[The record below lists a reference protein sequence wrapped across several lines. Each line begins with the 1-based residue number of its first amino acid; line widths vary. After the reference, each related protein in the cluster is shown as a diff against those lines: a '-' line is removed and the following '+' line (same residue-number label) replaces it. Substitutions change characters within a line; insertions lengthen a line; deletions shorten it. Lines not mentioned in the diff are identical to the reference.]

1 MRPEPTPVASE
12 VRRFLTRSL
21 VLALGLVMGV
31 PPALA
36 NSGGPAPTPRPTQTA
51 PPEPGSPDGFPPI
64 RAELDRSA
72 AYAAKLDDLAVLAM
86 ETSLRAA
93 TIVRESDGL
102 ERLIA
107 SEERRAQLSG
117 GAMVGRR
124 FVAELGRV
132 REVLGSRR
140 DARVSRD
147 QALELDLE
155 AIDLGDRLDELQDLS
170 SVVEAAIGAADPPPG
185 MDPDLLIARL
195 TEVLVA
201 QRDERLVP
209 LIAAVTKASAAFDE
223 LEHAEERLLEACDRY
238 DRFILANLLSL
249 RASDPTT
256 PWRLLEGLALVPGIV
271 AKAPW
276 VETGWS
282 IVGRS
287 GVPVGVIASVVLLV
301 ALLAARPACGRILA
315 RTREQLL
322 RPETDRFSATLLA
335 AVATAVLVAPIPA
348 AAGLLAW
355 RLGPSEGLDPLAA
368 ALADTLSRNF
378 ALITLLGA
386 ISLTRRG
393 GLAEAHFR
401 WSPRVLGMV
410 RRWAWILL
418 LVLVPTKLLPEIIAL
433 GRVPLDEEA
442 VAVQSILLVAALA
455 WLAAAA
461 TLLNP
466 RRGLPAEWLQARPGH
481 LLARGQWIWY
491 GALLIALLV
500 PIVDAWQGYLFA
512 TNLALERIAASV
524 GVILGVRVLRDL
536 AVRWLQATSR
546 QIASGLA
553 PGPPSTATAA
563 PPASASSATG
573 TSPPSDPRGVVDP
586 PAAIDLDVIHV
597 QALRIITSIMS
608 TVLLLGLLAAWSKFL
623 PALRNLRD
631 VTLWTV
637 TREVP
642 AAAGG
647 VAREVVPIDLLHLLA
662 SVLSLVLTFVVARN
676 VPGLV
681 ELVLLPRLPLTAGVR
696 YAIVTLLRYVLG
708 ILGVVIAL
716 SFLGVQWSSV
726 QWLVSAAVLGLSFG
740 LQEIFKNLVSGVILL
755 VEQPIRI
762 GDEVTI
768 GASSGRVT
776 NIRMRATTLIDS
788 DRRDVVIPN
797 SALITGTV
805 INWTLA
811 DRLARQVIHVG
822 VAYGSDLRLVE
833 RLLLEIAR
841 RDHEVLRS
849 PGPSV
854 AVKEFGETGV
864 TLDLRVV
871 VADVARGGAVA
882 HRLRLAIAEE
892 LARQGIAPF
901 PKAGDAGAG
910 ATA

>member
-1 MRPEPTPVASE
+1 MRPDPTPLASA
-12 VRRFLTRSL
+12 VRRVLTGWL
-21 VLALGLVMGV
+21 VLVAGTVLGGSTALGATPG
-31 PPALA
+31 PTSAPRQTQSAAPDPASLDQF
-36 NSGGPAPTPRPTQTA
+36 PA
-51 PPEPGSPDGFPPI
+51 I
-64 RAELDRSA
+64 KAELDRSA
-72 AYAAKLDDLAVLAM
+72 AYAATLDELAVLAV

-102 ERLIA
+102 LRLIA
-107 SEERRAQLSG
+107 SEERRANLSG

-124 FVAELGRV
+124 FIAEIGRV
-132 REVLGSRR
+132 REVLASRR
-140 DARVSRD
+140 DVRRSQD

-170 SVVEAAIGAADPPPG
+170 SVIQAALGDADPPPDT
-185 MDPDLLIARL
+185 DPALLIARL

-209 LIAAVTKASAAFDE
+209 LLAAVQKASKAFDE
-223 LEHAEERLLEACDRY
+223 LEQAEQRLLEACDRY
-238 DRFILANLLSL
+238 DRFILANVLSL
-249 RASDPTT
+249 RASDPST
-256 PWRLLEGLALVPGIV
+256 PGRFLEGLRLVPGIV

-276 VETGWS
+276 TETAWS

-287 GVPVGVIASVVLLV
+287 GPSVGLVASVVLLV

-315 RTREQLL
+315 RTRERLL
-322 RPETDRFSATLLA
+322 RPETDRFSATFLA
-335 AVATAVLVAPIPA
+335 AVATALLAAPLPVA
-348 AAGLLAW
+348 AALLAW
-355 RLGPSEGLDPLAA
+355 RLEPSEGLDPLAA

-401 WSPRVLGMV
+401 WSPRALVLV

-418 LVLVPTKLLPEIIAL
+418 LVLLPTKLLPEIIAL

-442 VAVQSILLVAALA
+442 VAVQSVLLVAGLA

-461 TLLNP
+461 TLLDP
-466 RRGLPAEWLQARPGH
+466 RRGLPAEWLRARPQH
-481 LLARGQWIWY
+481 LLAHSRWIWHAAVLL
-491 GALLIALLV
+491 ALLL

-536 AVRWLQATSR
+536 AVRWLQATSG
-546 QIASGLA
+546 QIASGLTPGA
-553 PGPPSTATAA
+553 PAPSA
-563 PPASASSATG
+563 ASSSSV
-573 TSPPSDPRGVVDP
+573 SPPPNADPRGVVDP
-586 PAAIDLDVIHV
+586 PATIDLDVIHV
-597 QALRIITSIMS
+597 QTHRIIASVMNA
-608 TVLLLGLLAAWSKFL
+608 VLLLGLLATWSKFL
-623 PALRNLRD
+623 PALGSLRE
-631 VTLWTV
+631 VVLWTV

-647 VAREVVPIDLLHLLA
+647 MTREIVPIDLLHLLA
-662 SVLSLVLTFVVARN
+662 SVLSLVLAFVVTRN

-696 YAIVTLLRYVLG
+696 YAIVTLLRYLLAIV
-708 ILGVVIAL
+708 GVVIAL

-726 QWLVSAAVLGLSFG
+726 QWLVSAAILGLSFG

-768 GASSGRVT
+768 GSSSGRVT
-776 NIRMRATTLIDS
+776 NIRMRATTLVDS

-811 DRLARQVIHVG
+811 DRLARQVIHVCVG
-822 VAYGSDLRLVE
+822 YGSDLRLVE

-854 AVKEFGETGV
+854 AVKEFGEQGI

-871 VADVARGGAVA
+871 VADVAHAGAVS
-882 HRLRLAIAEE
+882 HRLRLAVAEE
-892 LARQGIAPF
+892 LGRHGIEPF
-901 PKAGDAGAG
+901 PKSGDAGRSAG
-910 ATA
+910 S